1 MEGLEM
7 DVKLELE
14 QNEQRLNSKLTEY
27 HNEVLSV
34 CSREKGTWNDANKL
48 LKQIIYLCDKD
59 NKLRH
64 NYAKLALEEAF
75 TPELRKMLE
84 EKQGKE
90 NET

>member
-1 MEGLEM
+1 M

-14 QNEQRLNSKLTEY
+14 QNEQRLNSK
-27 HNEVLSV
+27 
-34 CSREKGTWNDANKL
+34 
-48 LKQIIYLCDKD
+48 
-59 NKLRH
+59 H

-90 NET
+90 NEA